1 MPDETSRFP
10 IPASL
15 QDLEREPYN
24 LLPYPHDFDDDD
36 EAARADSFCQLVTL
50 IERGNSS
57 LLTGGLYLFQQQQ
70 QQQNNDPNVEEIYDP
85 WMDGERVQAMY
96 TLVRYVP
103 FFFKC
108 ISIIQ
113 KLFCSTAVWKKE
125 PIYVNFPFSRLMFRV
140 LLLFLSF
147 FRVCVYICEHRK
159 STSLAPGTRW
169 SLIQAL
175 CQAVKILSSIL
186 GDDQND
192 EETQESQQ
200 ATTQRQSNVVSQ
212 EFRDAFACHLYLLFS
227 MMFFMESE
235 AKVGN
240 SMTTKSSRGG
250 AGSNRRKGN
259 NTDSG
264 VEGEDTVQMRA
275 ACADAMLMAAK
286 SMGQNRSTLWK
297 RGVADDTVVIL
308 PCRIAY
314 QMLESATGIIARKAA
329 SGDAALAMI
338 AATVDSCPN
347 SIGTI
352 LAALMDL
359 MHSYEHL
366 ASLCAELC
374 SLVSTNQLPVELIRE
389 VGRLDTSGSGGESAH
404 KASGIK
410 FVAPFVWEL
419 AIKRPQLVLA
429 NISHLLQ
436 HLENEPYYLRSAILT
451 ALGHI
456 IEYIGKALRPNSLNS
471 DDNYGTEN
479 ESSPAILEKSRA
491 ALLDILQE
499 RSHDISSYT
508 RSAVLKSWIRLA
520 HSGSIPV
527 ERILPVTI
535 MAIDRLQ
542 DKTVMVRKQ
551 SLQVRV
557 VYYFLKLEFLL

>member
-1 MPDETSRFP
+1 
-10 IPASL
+10 
-15 QDLEREPYN
+15 
-24 LLPYPHDFDDDD
+24 
-36 EAARADSFCQLVTL
+36 
-50 IERGNSS
+50 
-57 LLTGGLYLFQQQQ
+57 
-70 QQQNNDPNVEEIYDP
+70 
-85 WMDGERVQAMY
+85 
-96 TLVRYVP
+96 
-103 FFFKC
+103 
-108 ISIIQ
+108 
-113 KLFCSTAVWKKE
+113 
-125 PIYVNFPFSRLMFRV
+125 
-140 LLLFLSF
+140 
-147 FRVCVYICEHRK
+147 
-159 STSLAPGTRW
+159 
-169 SLIQAL
+169 
-175 CQAVKILSSIL
+175 
-186 GDDQND
+186 
-192 EETQESQQ
+192 
-200 ATTQRQSNVVSQ
+200 
-212 EFRDAFACHLYLLFS
+212 
-227 MMFFMESE
+227 
-235 AKVGN
+235 
-240 SMTTKSSRGG
+240 
-250 AGSNRRKGN
+250 
-259 NTDSG
+259 
-264 VEGEDTVQMRA
+264 MRA

-286 SMGQNRSTLWK
+286 SMGQNRFTLWK
-297 RGVADDTVVIL
+297 RGVADESVVIL

-366 ASLCAELC
+366 AFLCAELC

-410 FVAPFVWEL
+410 YVAPFVWEL

-456 IEYIGKALRPNSLNS
+456 IEYIGKALKPNNPDS
-471 DDNYGTEN
+471 DGTSSTEN

-508 RSAVLKSWIRLA
+508 RSAVLKAWIRLA

-557 VYYFLKLEFLL
+557 IYNYFLI